1 MRTKYPFLAG
11 VAVAIF
17 CLTIA
22 SVASAETDFV
32 FSQASVQEVVYT
44 FNSVPVSCFDYPAA
58 SDTYAWN
65 VTVTNIDDDFITD
78 LGNNI
83 YAVAFI
89 SGSCSSFTSITN
101 TLFITWGVTSV
112 HPVPVGPIFYADFV
126 GAVPD
131 FDTVNNSNHVNLP
144 FFDDLAFHLVFN
156 ENVGTEKVQGLAG
169 RTGQLQVSG
178 NANLCDAL
186 TSGPPEC
193 FLLDLNFH
201 DYMGNKQDYSCIC
214 ETPSVTEIDITS
226 VIQP

>member
-1 MRTKYPFLAG
+1 MRTKYSFLAG
-11 VAVAIF
+11 VAAAIF

-22 SVASAETDFV
+22 SVASAQADFA
-32 FSQASVQEVVYT
+32 FSKASVQEVVYT
-44 FNSVPVSCFDYPAA
+44 ANSVPVSCLDYPAA

-65 VTVTNIDDDFITD
+65 LTLTNIDDDFITD

-83 YAVAFI
+83 YAVAFN
-89 SGSCSSFTSITN
+89 SGSCSTLNDVTN
-101 TLFITWGVTSV
+101 TLYVTWGVTSV

-131 FDTVNNSNHVNLP
+131 FDTINYSNHVNLP

-178 NANLCDAL
+178 NANLCEAL
-186 TSGPPEC
+186 ISGQPEC
-193 FLLDLNFH
+193 FLLDLNFPTL
-201 DYMGNKQDYSCIC
+201 YGQFSCTC
-214 ETPSVTEIDITS
+214 VTPSIVYIDITS
-226 VIQP
+226 VIAP